1 MSANNIGERIAEK
14 QREIENKQNE
24 LNQLVT
30 EFKQE
35 RMAILAKYLPEIE
48 DFSMDSGEFERFCQH
63 LAAVKNKQ
71 QEEKAT
77 TPTRV
82 QQVEKEEQ
90 EQVVT
95 PSDESIKDKLIKE
108 MPSADDLLKDKLAGL
123 QDLDIGMEF
132 IS

>member
-63 LAAVKNKQ
+63 LATVKNKQ